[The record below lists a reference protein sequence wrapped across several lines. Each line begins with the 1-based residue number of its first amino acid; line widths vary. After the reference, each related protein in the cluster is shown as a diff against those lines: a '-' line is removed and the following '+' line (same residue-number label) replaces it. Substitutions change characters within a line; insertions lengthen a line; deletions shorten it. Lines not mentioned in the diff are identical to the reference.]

1 MPEKKL
7 LLIDDDTELCEE
19 LAEVFTGEGY
29 STQYTPDPVEGV
41 NIIKNGSFHAVI
53 LDYKMKQLTGID
65 VLNMLKEAG
74 QKPKVLMISGRPFIE
89 NLVKEHGLTDM
100 VIGVLSK
107 PVDIGV
113 LLAKIKSIE

>member
-1 MPEKKL
+1 MADKKL

-19 LAEVFTGEGY
+19 LAEVFKEEGFP
-29 STQYTPDPVEGV
+29 TQYTPDPVEGI
-41 NIIKNGSFHAVI
+41 NIIKNGNFHAVI

-65 VLNMLKEAG
+65 VLSMLKQAG

-89 NLVKEHGLTDM
+89 NLVKEHGLQDM

-113 LLAKIKSIE
+113 LLKKIKSIQ